1 MSLVEEVIAIQS
13 ELNLPNY
20 ILCNILN
27 LTLREL
33 RQFKSGNL
41 EIDTYALIML
51 VSVYQKPLKSIDENM
66 E

>member
-13 ELNLPNY
+13 ELNLLNY

-33 RQFKSGNL
+33 RQFKSIIL
-41 EIDTYALIML
+41 EINTYALIML

-66 E
+66 D